1 MIRFLLASFLCLAC
15 NAVKAQYRFDTNTFE
30 GLKNIIRQSTYY
42 DSVSVFKYGEKAIR
56 IAKSEKSLSN
66 EALIYQYYGNFY
78 YFSRKL
84 EKAEDYYKKSIEI
97 AVKAADS
104 ALVNST
110 KIRLA
115 FILADT
121 ESYSAEKEFFRLL
134 EVSKNNNETKNII
147 ECLNGLGI
155 LYENRQNL
163 NEAFD
168 YYLKGLK
175 VAEEYNDEFY
185 IGMILN
191 NLGLVKHYNNQN
203 EEALKDLERA
213 LIYAEKTGEIRLSLN
228 LHNNLGLVNSS
239 NKDYDEALMH
249 YTKTLEKAKQ
259 IGFPTLIGVAHLNI
273 SNSFNE
279 VKNHLTALSHVDSAL
294 TILTTTGERQFYS
307 KPRFLK
313 AIILRE
319 IGDIKQAEKLVQEG
333 ISYAHQNEFPQDVAS
348 GYRLLSSIY
357 KQQSRFEE
365 ALEMFEKYHQLND
378 SLLSVNNQ
386 EKIAELLVLYDLDK
400 KEAELEN
407 ERNKTAIL
415 EKENELKQAKIRNVL
430 LISLFTTLLIVI
442 VVYLRHI
449 FITRKQQRLFTQKL
463 IESIDSERSRISRDL
478 HDDLGQSLSV
488 IKSKLN
494 LFNNGKATAI
504 HGMESELGDLINQTR
519 NISHQLHPSYL
530 EKIGLIRSIASLLEK
545 IQHSSGVICSYEIAN
560 EVEELPLEKKTQI
573 YRVVQECVNNTLKH
587 AQAQAIKVE
596 LERQDA
602 GKYTMIYRDN
612 GVGVKSEAI
621 NEGIGLLTIKE
632 RARTLGGE
640 AQMGTNQGKG
650 FKLVINF

>member
-1 MIRFLLASFLCLAC
+1 MIKSFLALLICFFCSIGWTQHQL
-15 NAVKAQYRFDTNTFE
+15 DTNTFE

-42 DSVSVFKYGEKAIR
+42 DSVALFKYGKKAIEL
-56 IAKSEKSLSN
+56 AKLQKSPSN

-84 EKAEDYYKKSIEI
+84 EQAEEYYKKSIET
-97 AVKAADS
+97 AVKVADS
-104 ALVNST
+104 TLINST

-115 FILADT
+115 FILADRD
-121 ESYSAEKEFFRLL
+121 SYLAEKEFFRLL
-134 EVSKNNNETKNII
+134 KVSKDNNETKNII

-168 YYLKGLK
+168 CYLKGLK
-175 VAEEYNDEFY
+175 VAEEFNDDYY
-185 IGMILN
+185 IGIILN
-191 NLGLVKHYNNQN
+191 NLSLVKHYNNQN

-213 LIYAEKTGEIRLSLN
+213 LIYAEKTGETRLSLN

-239 NKDYDEALMH
+239 NKDYYEALLH
-249 YTKTLEKAKQ
+249 YSKTLEKAKQ

-273 SNSFNE
+273 SNSYNE
-279 VKNHLTALSHVDSAL
+279 IKNHSTALNHVDSAL
-294 TILTTTGERQFYS
+294 AILTITGEKQFYS

-319 IGDIKQAEKLVQEG
+319 MGKIKQAESFVIEG
-333 ISYAHQNEFPQDVAS
+333 IAYAQQNEFPQDVAS
-348 GYRLLSSIY
+348 GHRLLSSLY
-357 KQQSRFEE
+357 KHQGRFRE
-365 ALEMFEKYHQLND
+365 ALESFEKYHELND
-378 SLLSVNNQ
+378 SLLSINNQ

-430 LISLFTTLLIVI
+430 LMSLFTTILIVI

-449 FITRKQQRLFTQKL
+449 FITRKQQRHFTQKL

-478 HDDLGQSLSV
+478 HDDIGQSLSV
-488 IKSKLN
+488 VKSKVN
-494 LFNNGKATAI
+494 LFNNGKTNALE
-504 HGMESELGDLINQTR
+504 GMETELGELINQTR

-530 EKIGLIRSIASLLEK
+530 EKIGLIRSVASLLEK
-545 IQHSSGVICSYEIAN
+545 IQNSSGVICSYEITHK
-560 EVEELPLEKKTQI
+560 VEELPLEKKTQI
-573 YRVVQECVNNTLKH
+573 YRVVQECLNNTLKH
-587 AQAQAIKVE
+587 SSAQAIKVE
-596 LERQDA
+596 IGRMEG
-602 GKYTMIYRDN
+602 GKFTLIYRDN
-612 GVGVKSEAI
+612 GVGIKSESV
-621 NEGIGLLTIKE
+621 NEGIGLLTVKE
-632 RARTLGGE
+632 RARSLGGE
-640 AQMGTNQGKG
+640 AQMGANQGRG
-650 FKLVINF
+650 FKLTISF